1 MKLNKLCST
10 LNMKHSEW
18 LEWRRKGIGGSD
30 AGALCGVNPYSSPVA
45 VYLDKTGQ
53 SVEKEDSE
61 QMRIGRD
68 LEAYVADRFVEATGK
83 KVRRQ
88 NSIFYHEKYPFMLAN
103 VDRLIVGEDAGLEC
117 KTTNSYSADKWKDG
131 KIPESYEIQC
141 HHYMAVTGAKRWYIA
156 CLIGNSQFVWRTIER
171 DEELIDS
178 LIQIESD
185 FWNNYV
191 LAGIAPPPDGSKAS
205 EEILKQM
212 YPESD
217 PGLMV
222 DLLDEM
228 EEQLSRVKEID
239 ALTDKLKAEKEG
251 IYQKVKNHMGEAEKA
266 TGAHYS
272 VSWKSQKQTRV
283 DSAALKK
290 KHPDIYKECSKEI
303 SFRKFTVK
311 EIA

>member
-68 LEAYVADRFVEATGK
+68 LEAYVAERFAEATGK

-88 NSIFYHEKYPFMLAN
+88 NSIFYHEDYPFMLAN
-103 VDRLIVGEDAGLEC
+103 VDRMIVGENAGLEC
-117 KTTNSYSADKWKDG
+117 KTTGSYNANKWKDG

-141 HHYMAVTGAKRWYIA
+141 HHYMAVTGAERWYIA

-205 EEILKQM
+205 EEILKRM

-222 DLLDEM
+222 DLLDDM

-239 ALTDKLKAEKEG
+239 ALTDKLKAEKEE

-266 TGAHYS
+266 TGTHYS

-290 KHPDIYKECSKEI
+290 KHPDIYKECSKET